1 MEETKS
7 SNLIKVKKKHRLE
20 QTVLTDDF
28 THLKTEFAE
37 A

>member
-7 SNLIKVKKKHRLE
+7 SNLIKVKKHRLE
-20 QTVLTDDF
+20 QTVLTDVF